1 MLDANYLDAIKQS
14 EGYTSEARWDYAQN
28 TNGYG
33 TRARFA
39 GEVID
44 KAEADKR
51 FADEIKKAADFV
63 EKFAPGLDEGSKAA
77 LTSLTY
83 NAGTAWTQSGLGE
96 AVASGDLQKAQSI
109 FLQYNKAGGAVLDGL
124 VQRRLQEVAWFG
136 QGTPGGQNDLLAA
149 LQTSAPATGIATPA
163 ASNSAGPR
171 IANLGPGPASA
182 APLFPMA
189 RFPMAS
195 TDRDYASPP
204 ATFGSAGIAT
214 TAPGAFAGLG
224 GDQALLSLL
233 SYLSKTDLLK
243 QTDGDEARKSD
254 PKPDPQT
261 RSA

>member
-1 MLDANYLDAIKQS
+1 MLDANYLDAIKQF
-14 EGYTSEARWDYAQN
+14 EGYAAESRWDYAQN

-96 AVASGDLQKAQSI
+96 AVASGNLEKAQSI
-109 FLQYNKAGGAVLDGL
+109 FLQYNKAGGSTLDGL

-136 QGTPGGQNDLLAA
+136 QGTSGREGDLLSGLQAASATNGDANSTASDMTDPRLASLNSTLAPAMPLLSNAGMDIPSATTSGSLGSTGGSKPSSAA
-149 LQTSAPATGIATPA
+149 L
-163 ASNSAGPR
+163 AS
-171 IANLGPGPASA
+171 LGSDPV
-182 APLFPMA
+182 
-189 RFPMAS
+189 
-195 TDRDYASPP
+195 
-204 ATFGSAGIAT
+204 
-214 TAPGAFAGLG
+214 
-224 GDQALLSLL
+224 LLSLL
-233 SYLSKTDLLK
+233 TYLAKSHPAAGGDDQSKKT
-243 QTDGDEARKSD
+243 QSQAQSI
-254 PKPDPQT
+254 
-261 RSA
+261 

>member
-14 EGYTSEARWDYAQN
+14 EGYTPEARWDYAQN
-28 TNGYG
+28 TNGFG

-163 ASNSAGPR
+163 ASNSASPR
-171 IANLGPGPASA
+171 IANLGPGPGSA
-182 APLFPMA
+182 APLFPVA
-189 RFPMAS
+189 G
-195 TDRDYASPP
+195 TDRDFASPP
-204 ATFGSAGIAT
+204 ATFGSTGIAT
-214 TAPGAFAGLG
+214 TPSGAFAGLG

-243 QTDGDEARKSD
+243 QADGDEARKSG

>member
-124 VQRRLQEVAWFG
+124 VQRRLQEVSWFG
-136 QGTPGGQNDLLAA
+136 QGRPGGQGDLLGAQQTAA
-149 LQTSAPATGIATPA
+149 TTAGVATPA
-163 ASNSAGPR
+163 ASGLAGPR
-171 IANLGPGPASA
+171 IASLNPEFASV
-182 APLFPMA
+182 APLLPIGNAGGVLASSTA
-189 RFPMAS
+189 RL
-195 TDRDYASPP
+195 
-204 ATFGSAGIAT
+204 GSAGTAKT
-214 TAPGAFAGLG
+214 TSGAFAGLG

-233 SYLSKTDLLK
+233 SYLAKSDLLK
-243 QTDGDEARKSD
+243 NADGEPRKPEPEPES
-254 PKPDPQT
+254 QT